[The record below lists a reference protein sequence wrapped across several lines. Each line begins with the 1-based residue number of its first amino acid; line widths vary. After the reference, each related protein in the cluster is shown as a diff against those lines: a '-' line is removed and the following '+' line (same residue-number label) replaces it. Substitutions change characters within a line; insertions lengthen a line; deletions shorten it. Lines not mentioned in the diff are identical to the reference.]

1 MALKVPDL
9 QLPILM
15 VDVKFVLLLD
25 SSCAEILLEELD
37 SMEDSNRT
45 PSSSLANP
53 TDSEKWNESD
63 WTILN
68 VDFGIPLFDSQLNRE
83 VCDRITSQ
91 KLWQRETLD
100 SLMQVQKYLSEKLVE
115 FIRQNVDVS
124 VEGKLVASDMT
135 LPTKS
140 LFFVD
145 GKLNA
150 WEGK

>member
-1 MALKVPDL
+1 MFSSYHFFRFLLQIIQCCIVPD
-9 QLPILM
+9 P
-15 VDVKFVLLLD
+15 
-25 SSCAEILLEELD
+25 SCAEILIEELD

-45 PSSSLANP
+45 NP
-53 TDSEKWNESD
+53 RSNLPELEKWNEAD

-100 SLMQVQKYLSEKLVE
+100 SLMQVQKSLSERLAE
-115 FIRQNVDVS
+115 FIRQNVEAS
-124 VEGKLVASDMT
+124 VEGKLVASDVA

-140 LFFVD
+140 IFFVD
-145 GKLNA
+145 GKLSSWDGN
-150 WEGK
+150 